1 MGNGKRALV
10 TGAAGQDGSY
20 MCELLLEKGYTVTG
34 LVRPSGDNR
43 LNRLKN
49 CIGHAQFILHSADVL
64 DPYSLISWLWP
75 HAFEEIYHFA
85 AQTHVHQGARA
96 AQTLQVNSVVPA
108 VMLDELGPKTK
119 LYFPSTSEMFGDME
133 VGTRADETHPLS
145 ARSPYA
151 ASKVAAHLL
160 CRVFRKRGKFVVS
173 GIAFNHESARRG
185 ENFVTRKTALGVK
198 HFLKTGKKV
207 QLGNIA
213 AMRDWH
219 HAKDTVRGIYL
230 AMQHDTPDEYVF
242 ASGTVGSVGFLVS
255 EICQHLGTTRKEA
268 VEITQAEFRPW
279 DVEYLCGNP
288 AKAKRVLGWE
298 PEISWPEMIEDIC
311 R

>member
-1 MGNGKRALV
+1 MKTAFV

-20 MCELLLEKGYTVTG
+20 MCELLLEKDYEVTA

-43 LNRLKN
+43 LRRLKN
-49 CIGHAQFILHSADVL
+49 CLSHKNFQLLYGDITDSRVWYNIA
-64 DPYSLISWLWP
+64 
-75 HAFEEIYHFA
+75 AFCDEVYHFA
-85 AQTHVHQGARA
+85 AMTHVHQS
-96 AQTLQVNSVVPA
+96 TSISSLVIETNTVPVA
-108 VMLDELGPKTK
+108 EMLDSACKDK
-119 LYFPSTSEMFGDME
+119 KFYFPATSEMFGDME
-133 VGTRADETHPLS
+133 VGTRADESHPLS

-160 CRVFRKRGKFVVS
+160 CRVYRQRGLFVVS
-173 GIAFNHESARRG
+173 GMAFNHTGARRG
-185 ENFVTRKTALGVK
+185 ENFVERKTALGVK